1 MRLNGFLTASTY
13 RIYEWKHV
21 KATLASSVAPHFLPG
36 LFIESVWPVE
46 KITFIFTSH
55 DKTKELHFLSL
66 GRSPFSPELQ
76 EGQRRKETF

>member
-13 RIYEWKHV
+13 RIYEWKHA
-21 KATLASSVAPHFLPG
+21 KATLASSVAPHFLRR
-36 LFIESVWPVE
+36 LFIEGVWPVE

-55 DKTKELHFLSL
+55 DKTRELCFLSL

-76 EGQRRKETF
+76 EGQRRQEPF